1 MPKQKPPVQPGDR
14 IQLTLTGQTHT
25 GDGVGKYD
33 GFTVFVPLTV
43 AGERVE
49 AKVTK
54 VKKTYAHARM
64 EALLEASPAR
74 VDAPCPVFERCG
86 GCQIQHIAYPAQLEA
101 KRRQVADAFARIGG
115 LEEVKVLP
123 VLGMDQPWNYRNK
136 AQVPFSGRRGR
147 VKAGF
152 FAAGSHEVVEFEH
165 CMIQQPENDRA
176 IQRVRELV
184 KELGIPPYNEQ
195 KHRGIVRHT
204 VVRTGVNTGEVM
216 VVLVTNGLELPH
228 RKRLVR
234 ELRERIPGLAS
245 VVQNIQTKR
254 TNVVL
259 GPENRLL
266 WGEPVIHDTIGH
278 VRFVISPHSFFQINP
293 EQTEVLYEQV
303 RRYAALSG
311 RETVIDAY
319 CGIGTIGLYLAQD
332 AARILGVESIPQAVE
347 DARRNAELN
356 GIDHATF
363 TAGPA
368 EEVMPRWAEEGLHPN
383 VIVVDPPR
391 KGCAP
396 EFLDAAVRT
405 DPDRLV
411 YVSCNPATLARDAAY
426 LKEQGYVNRQVQPVD
441 MFPHTSHVECVTV
454 FRKQG

>member
-1 MPKQKPPVQPGDR
+1 
-14 IQLTLTGQTHT
+14 
-25 GDGVGKYD
+25 
-33 GFTVFVPLTV
+33 
-43 AGERVE
+43 
-49 AKVTK
+49 
-54 VKKTYAHARM
+54 
-64 EALLEASPAR
+64 
-74 VDAPCPVFERCG
+74 
-86 GCQIQHIAYPAQLEA
+86 
-101 KRRQVADAFARIGG
+101 
-115 LEEVKVLP
+115 
-123 VLGMDQPWNYRNK
+123 
-136 AQVPFSGRRGR
+136 
-147 VKAGF
+147 
-152 FAAGSHEVVEFEH
+152 
-165 CMIQQPENDRA
+165 
-176 IQRVRELV
+176 
-184 KELGIPPYNEQ
+184 
-195 KHRGIVRHT
+195 
-204 VVRTGVNTGEVM
+204 
-216 VVLVTNGLELPH
+216 
-228 RKRLVR
+228 
-234 ELRERIPGLAS
+234 
-245 VVQNIQTKR
+245 
-254 TNVVL
+254 
-259 GPENRLL
+259 
-266 WGEPVIHDTIGH
+266 
-278 VRFVISPHSFFQINP
+278 SFFQINP

-426 LKEQGYVNRQVQPVD
+426 LKELGYVNRQHQPVD
-441 MFPHTSHVECVTV
+441 MFPHTSHVEC
-454 FRKQG
+454 

>member
-1 MPKQKPPVQPGDR
+1 
-14 IQLTLTGQTHT
+14 
-25 GDGVGKYD
+25 
-33 GFTVFVPLTV
+33 
-43 AGERVE
+43 VE

-195 KHRGIVRHT
+195 K
-204 VVRTGVNTGEVM
+204 
-216 VVLVTNGLELPH
+216 
-228 RKRLVR
+228 
-234 ELRERIPGLAS
+234 
-245 VVQNIQTKR
+245 
-254 TNVVL
+254 
-259 GPENRLL
+259 
-266 WGEPVIHDTIGH
+266 
-278 VRFVISPHSFFQINP
+278 
-293 EQTEVLYEQV
+293 
-303 RRYAALSG
+303 
-311 RETVIDAY
+311 
-319 CGIGTIGLYLAQD
+319 
-332 AARILGVESIPQAVE
+332 
-347 DARRNAELN
+347 
-356 GIDHATF
+356 
-363 TAGPA
+363 
-368 EEVMPRWAEEGLHPN
+368 
-383 VIVVDPPR
+383 
-391 KGCAP
+391 
-396 EFLDAAVRT
+396 
-405 DPDRLV
+405 
-411 YVSCNPATLARDAAY
+411 
-426 LKEQGYVNRQVQPVD
+426 
-441 MFPHTSHVECVTV
+441 
-454 FRKQG
+454 

>member
-101 KRRQVADAFARIGG
+101 KRRQVANAFARIGG